1 MGKGLMTGLKSTFV
15 HCAAAALL
23 VAGST
28 DVLRSASLEGTILDP
43 QGAVVA
49 GARLQLF
56 DRNSSESHETW
67 SRADGSYAFKAVAPG
82 DYLLEGEAVDSALA
96 GSLSAAVRG
105 DASRNLTLSLI
116 ATSTEVVVT
125 ASSTPLAVQEVAK
138 ALDVIDSQQI
148 AIRNE
153 FSLAEAI
160 RGVPGVRVQQL
171 RGPGSFTTVQTRGMR
186 NHDTAVLIDG
196 MRFRDA
202 ASGQGDA
209 TAFYEAM
216 NIVDVDRIEVLRGSG
231 SSLYGSHSMA
241 GVLNVASRQGGG
253 RPHADLRSE
262 GGGLGMLRGV
272 GRFGGGLGADRL
284 VYSGGFSHLNV
295 TRGHRDGSP
304 HRNTGGQAFVKY
316 ALAPNLSLS
325 ARAWAANSFLA
336 LAESPTFTDAIV
348 ANFPASGAVPAHPLP
363 RRQLELFERSQP
375 FDAGRATFIPSPI
388 DPDARRVSSFVAAAL
403 VLRHQ
408 LTPGS
413 SYRLAY
419 QLVDTERSYMDG
431 PAGPSQFEPRVS
443 NLSQFNGETHTLQAR
458 TDQRLGASSL
468 ITVGYEGEYE
478 AYHDRNTDESPTAT
492 ESRVAIDQASHA
504 FFGQDQIR
512 FLDGDLQVSLA
523 GRTQIFRP
531 GTPTFAGSQSPYER
545 GSGPPPAKSLTGDVA
560 VAYFL
565 RDSQTKLRV
574 HAGNSFR
581 SPSAYERFG
590 GSYSSF
596 SGTYSYWGDPQL
608 GPERSVA
615 VDAGFDQWLARS
627 RFRLSGTVF
636 YTDLSDTIIFD
647 FANFPQ
653 NDAFGRF
660 GGYRNAGGGI
670 ARGAEFSARLVPAA
684 STALQVAYTYVNSD
698 SRTPTIGTDFFKVP
712 GLSENVFT
720 ATFSQW
726 FARRLNVTFDLFAA
740 SGYPL
745 SPYGALGRR
754 MYFGGPVKADVVVRY
769 ELPLGEGRR
778 VEFYGKTENV
788 LNHDYYEKGFDSPG
802 AWAIGGIRF
811 AF

>member
-1 MGKGLMTGLKSTFV
+1 MAGFKSTLIRFT
-15 HCAAAALL
+15 AAALIA
-23 VAGST
+23 AGSPGF
-28 DVLRSASLEGTILDP
+28 LGSASLEGTIFDP
-43 QGAVVA
+43 HGAAVA
-49 GARLQLF
+49 DARLQLF
-56 DRNSSESHETW
+56 DRNSGAIHETR
-67 SRADGSYAFKAVAPG
+67 SRADGSYAFVAVAPG
-82 DYLLEGEAVDSALA
+82 DYLLEVDAVNSPLA

-105 DASRNLTLSLI
+105 DVSRNLTLSLL

-125 ASSTPLAVQEVAK
+125 ASSTPAAVQEVAK

-148 AIRNE
+148 ALRDE
-153 FSLAEAI
+153 FSLGEAI

-231 SSLYGSHSMA
+231 ASLYGSHSMA

-253 RPHADLRSE
+253 RPHGDLRAE

-272 GRFGGGLGADRL
+272 GRFGGGLGADRW

-295 TRGHRDGSP
+295 TRGHRDASP
-304 HRNTGGQAFVKY
+304 HRNTGGQGFVKY
-316 ALAPNLSLS
+316 SLAPNLSLS
-325 ARAWAANSFLA
+325 ARAWAADSFLA
-336 LAESPTFTDAIV
+336 LAESPAFTDAIV
-348 ANFPASGAVPAHPLP
+348 ANFPASGTVPARPLP
-363 RRQLELFERSQP
+363 RPQLELFERSAP

-408 LTPGS
+408 LSPGS

-419 QLVDTERSYMDG
+419 QLVNTERSYMDG
-431 PAGPSQFEPRVS
+431 PAGPSQFEPSVS
-443 NLSQFNGETHTLQAR
+443 NLSQFNGETHTFQAR
-458 TDQRLGASSL
+458 TDQRLGASNL
-468 ITVGYEGEYE
+468 VTAGYEGEYE
-478 AYHDRNTDESPTAT
+478 AYRDRNTDESPAAT
-492 ESRVAIDQASHA
+492 ESRVAIDQTSHA

-523 GRTQIFRP
+523 GRAQIFRP
-531 GTPTFAGSQSPYER
+531 GTPAFAGSQSPYES
-545 GSGPPPAKSLTGDVA
+545 GSVPPPANALTGDIA

-565 RDSQTKLRV
+565 RDSQTKLRA

-596 SGTYSYWGDPQL
+596 SGAYSYWGDPRL

-636 YTDLSDTIIFD
+636 YTNLSDTIIFD

-653 NDAFGRF
+653 DDLFGRF

-670 ARGAEFSARLVPAA
+670 ARGVEFSARLLPAD

-698 SRTPTIGTDFFKVP
+698 SRTPTIGADFFKIP

-720 ATFSQW
+720 ATASRW
-726 FARRLNVTFDLFAA
+726 FARRLNVTFDIFAT

-754 MYFGGPVKADVVVRY
+754 MRFGGPVKADLVVRY
-769 ELPLGEGRR
+769 DLPLGEGKR

-802 AWAIGGIRF
+802 AWVIGGIRF
-811 AF
+811 GF

>member
-1 MGKGLMTGLKSTFV
+1 MTGLKSTFV

-28 DVLRSASLEGTILDP
+28 DVLRSASLEGTIFDP
-43 QGAVVA
+43 HGAAVA
-49 GARLQLF
+49 DARLQLF
-56 DRNSSESHETW
+56 DRNSGASHETR
-67 SRADGSYAFKAVAPG
+67 SRADGSYAFKVVAPG
-82 DYLLEGEAVDSALA
+82 DYLLEVEAVDSALA

-458 TDQRLGASSL
+458 TDQRVGASSL

-811 AF
+811 GF

>member
-1 MGKGLMTGLKSTFV
+1 MTGLKSTLV
-15 HCAAAALL
+15 HCTAAVLC

-28 DVLRSASLEGTILDP
+28 EVLRPASLEGTILDP

-49 GARLQLF
+49 GARLQLI
-56 DRNSSESHETW
+56 DRNSGESHETW

-96 GSLSAAVRG
+96 GSLRAAVRG

-458 TDQRLGASSL
+458 TDQRVGASSL

-478 AYHDRNTDESPTAT
+478 AYHDRNTDESSTAT

>member
-1 MGKGLMTGLKSTFV
+1 MTGLKSTLV
-15 HCAAAALL
+15 HCTAAVLC

-28 DVLRSASLEGTILDP
+28 EVLRPASLEGTILDP

-56 DRNSSESHETW
+56 DRNSGESHETW

-125 ASSTPLAVQEVAK
+125 ASSTPVTVQEVAK

-148 AIRNE
+148 ELRNE
-153 FSLAEAI
+153 FSLGEAI

-726 FARRLNVTFDLFAA
+726 FVRRLNVTFDLFAA

-811 AF
+811 GF

>member
-1 MGKGLMTGLKSTFV
+1 MTGLKSTLAR
-15 HCAAAALL
+15 CTAAVLC
-23 VAGST
+23 VAGLA
-28 DVLRSASLEGTILDP
+28 DLLRPASLEGTIFDP
-43 QGAVVA
+43 HGAAVA

-56 DRNSSESHETW
+56 DRNSGASHETW
-67 SRADGSYAFKAVAPG
+67 SRADGSYAFRAVAPG

-96 GSLSAAVRG
+96 GSLSASVRG
-105 DASRNLTLSLI
+105 DASRNLTLSLLAI
-116 ATSTEVVVT
+116 STEVVVT
-125 ASSTPLAVQEVAK
+125 ASSTPVAVQEVAK

-148 AIRNE
+148 ALRDE
-153 FSLAEAI
+153 FSLGEAI

-216 NIVDVDRIEVLRGSG
+216 NIVDVNRIEVLRGSG

-253 RPHADLRSE
+253 RPHADLRAE

-272 GRFGGGLGADRL
+272 GRFGGGLEADRL

-295 TRGHRDGSP
+295 TRGHRDRSP

-348 ANFPASGAVPAHPLP
+348 SNFPASGTVPAHPLP
-363 RRQLELFERSQP
+363 RRQLELFERSEP

-523 GRTQIFRP
+523 GRTQIYRP
-531 GTPTFAGSQSPYER
+531 GTPTFLGSQSPYER
-545 GSGPPPAKSLTGDVA
+545 GSGPPPAKALTGDVA

-596 SGTYSYWGDPQL
+596 SGTYSYWGDPRL

-615 VDAGFDQWLARS
+615 VDAGFDQWLALS
-627 RFRLSGTVF
+627 RFRISGTVF
-636 YTDLSDTIIFD
+636 YTDLSDTIMFD

-653 NDAFGRF
+653 NDDFGRF
-660 GGYRNAGGGI
+660 GGFRNAGGGM
-670 ARGAEFSARLVPAA
+670 ARGLELSARLVPVA
-684 STALQVAYTYVNSD
+684 STAMQVAYTYANSD

-802 AWAIGGIRF
+802 VWAIGGIRF
-811 AF
+811 GF

>member
-1 MGKGLMTGLKSTFV
+1 MTGLKSTFV
-15 HCAAAALL
+15 HCAAAALF
-23 VAGST
+23 VASST
-28 DVLRSASLEGTILDP
+28 DVLRSASLEGTIFDP
-43 QGAVVA
+43 HGAAVA

-56 DRNSSESHETW
+56 DRNSGASHETW

-96 GSLSAAVRG
+96 GSLSASVRG
-105 DASRNLTLSLI
+105 DASRNLTLSLL

-125 ASSTPLAVQEVAK
+125 ASSTPVAVQEVAK

-148 AIRNE
+148 ALRDE
-153 FSLAEAI
+153 FSLGEAI

-253 RPHADLRSE
+253 RPHADLRAE

-348 ANFPASGAVPAHPLP
+348 ANFPASGTVPAHPLP
-363 RRQLELFERSQP
+363 RRQLELFERSEP

-458 TDQRLGASSL
+458 TDQRVGASSL

-492 ESRVAIDQASHA
+492 ESQVAIDQASHA

-596 SGTYSYWGDPQL
+596 SGTYSYWGDPRL

-615 VDAGFDQWLARS
+615 VDAGFDQWLGRS

-636 YTDLSDTIIFD
+636 YTNLSDTIIFD

-670 ARGAEFSARLVPAA
+670 ARGVELSARLVPVA
-684 STALQVAYTYVNSD
+684 STALQVAYTYANSD

-811 AF
+811 GF

>member
-1 MGKGLMTGLKSTFV
+1 MTGIKSTLVRFT
-15 HCAAAALL
+15 AAALL
-23 VAGST
+23 AAGSP
-28 DVLRSASLEGTILDP
+28 DLLRSASLEGTIFDP
-43 QGAVVA
+43 QGAVVSD
-49 GARLQLF
+49 ARLQLF
-56 DRNSSESHETW
+56 DRNSGVIHETR
-67 SRADGSYAFKAVAPG
+67 SRADGSYAFVAVAPG
-82 DYLLEGEAVDSALA
+82 DYLLEVDAVNTALA

-105 DASRNLTLSLI
+105 DVTRDLTLSLL
-116 ATSTEVVVT
+116 ATTTEVVVT
-125 ASSTPLAVQEVAK
+125 ASSTPAAVQEVAK

-148 AIRNE
+148 ALRDE
-153 FSLAEAI
+153 FSLGEAI

-202 ASGQGDA
+202 SSGQGDA

-231 SSLYGSHSMA
+231 ASLYGSHSMA

-253 RPHADLRSE
+253 RPHGDLRAE

-272 GRFGGGLGADRL
+272 GRFGGGLGADRW

-304 HRNTGGQAFVKY
+304 HRNTGGQGFVKY
-316 ALAPNLSLS
+316 SLAPNLSLS
-325 ARAWAANSFLA
+325 ARAWAADSFLA
-336 LAESPTFTDAIV
+336 LAESPAFTDAIV
-348 ANFPASGAVPAHPLP
+348 GNFPASGAVPARPLP
-363 RRQLELFERSQP
+363 RPQLELFERSQP
-375 FDAGRATFIPSPI
+375 FEAGRATFIPSPI
-388 DPDARRVSSFVAAAL
+388 DPDARRVSSFLAAAL

-408 LTPGS
+408 ITPGS

-431 PAGPSQFEPRVS
+431 PAGPSPFEPRVS
-443 NLSQFNGETHTLQAR
+443 NLSQFNGETHTFQAR

-468 ITVGYEGEYE
+468 ITAGYEGEYE
-478 AYHDRNTDESPTAT
+478 AYRDRNTDESPNPT

-512 FLDGDLQVSLA
+512 LLDGDLHVSLA
-523 GRTQIFRP
+523 GRAQTFRP
-531 GTPTFAGSQSPYER
+531 GTPSFVGSQSPYEQ
-545 GSGPPPAKSLTGDVA
+545 GSVPPPAKALTGDVA

-565 RDSQTKLRV
+565 RDSQTKLRAHV
-574 HAGNSFR
+574 GNSFR

-596 SGTYSYWGDPQL
+596 SGAYSYWGDPRL

-647 FANFPQ
+647 FANFPR
-653 NDAFGRF
+653 DDVFGRF

-670 ARGAEFSARLVPAA
+670 ARGAEFSARLVPVS
-684 STALQVAYTYVNSD
+684 STAMQVAYTYTNSD
-698 SRTPTIGTDFFKVP
+698 SRTPTIGSDFFKIP
-712 GLSENVFT
+712 GLSENLFT
-720 ATFSQW
+720 ATVSQW

-740 SGYPL
+740 SEYPL

-754 MYFGGPVKADVVVRY
+754 MTFGGPVKADVVVRY
-769 ELPLGEGRR
+769 DLPLGEGRR

-811 AF
+811 GF

>member
-1 MGKGLMTGLKSTFV
+1 MTGINSTIVRF
-15 HCAAAALL
+15 AAAALIA
-23 VAGST
+23 AGSPAL
-28 DVLRSASLEGTILDP
+28 LRSASLEGTIFDP
-43 QGAVVA
+43 QGATVA
-49 GARLQLF
+49 DARLQLF
-56 DRNSSESHETW
+56 DRNSGAIHETR
-67 SRADGSYAFKAVAPG
+67 SRADGSYAFVAVAPG
-82 DYLLEGEAVDSALA
+82 DYLLEVDAVNSALA

-105 DASRNLTLSLI
+105 DVSRNLTLSLL

-125 ASSTPLAVQEVAK
+125 ASSTPAAVQEVAK

-148 AIRNE
+148 ALRDE
-153 FSLAEAI
+153 FSLGEAI

-231 SSLYGSHSMA
+231 ASLYGSHSMA

-253 RPHADLRSE
+253 RPHGDLRAE

-272 GRFGGGLGADRL
+272 GRFGGGLGADRW

-304 HRNTGGQAFVKY
+304 HRNTGGQGFVRY
-316 ALAPNLSLS
+316 SLAPNLSLS
-325 ARAWAANSFLA
+325 ARAWVADSFLA
-336 LAESPTFTDAIV
+336 LAESPAFTDAIV
-348 ANFPASGAVPAHPLP
+348 ANFPASGPVPARPLP
-363 RRQLELFERSQP
+363 RPQLELFERSEA

-431 PAGPSQFEPRVS
+431 PAGPSPFEPRVS
-443 NLSQFNGETHTLQAR
+443 NLSQFNGETHTFQAR
-458 TDQRLGASSL
+458 TDQSLGASNL
-468 ITVGYEGEYE
+468 VTVGYEGEYE
-478 AYHDRNTDESPTAT
+478 AYRDLNTDESPAAT
-492 ESRVAIDQASHA
+492 ESRVSIDQASHA
-504 FFGQDQIR
+504 IFGQDQIR
-512 FLDGDLQVSLA
+512 FLDGDLHVSLA
-523 GRTQIFRP
+523 GRAQVFRP
-531 GTPTFAGSQSPYER
+531 GTPAFAGSQSPYER
-545 GSGPPPAKSLTGDVA
+545 GSVPPPAKALTGDVA

-565 RDSQTKLRV
+565 RDSQTKLRA

-596 SGTYSYWGDPQL
+596 SGAYSYWGDPRL

-636 YTDLSDTIIFD
+636 YTNLSDTIIFD

-653 NDAFGRF
+653 DDAFGRF

-670 ARGAEFSARLVPAA
+670 ARGVEFSARLLPSD

-698 SRTPTIGTDFFKVP
+698 SRTPTIGTDFFKIP
-712 GLSENVFT
+712 GLSENVVT
-720 ATFSQW
+720 ATLSQW
-726 FARRLNVTFDLFAA
+726 FARRLNVTFDFFAT

-745 SPYGALGRR
+745 SPYGARGRR
-754 MYFGGPVKADVVVRY
+754 MRFGGPVKADIVVRY
-769 ELPLGEGRR
+769 DMPLGEGRR

-802 AWAIGGIRF
+802 AWAVGGVRF
-811 AF
+811 GF

>member
-1 MGKGLMTGLKSTFV
+1 MTGANSILV
-15 HCAAAALL
+15 RIAAAALIA
-23 VAGST
+23 AGSP
-28 DVLRSASLEGTILDP
+28 DSLRSASLEGTIFDP
-43 QGAVVA
+43 HGATVA
-49 GARLQLF
+49 DARLQLF
-56 DRNSSESHETW
+56 DRNSGAIHETR
-67 SRADGSYAFKAVAPG
+67 SRADGSYAFVAVAPG
-82 DYLLEGEAVDSALA
+82 DYLLEVDAVNSALA
-96 GSLSAAVRG
+96 GALSAAVRG
-105 DASRNLTLSLI
+105 DVSRNLTLSLL

-125 ASSTPLAVQEVAK
+125 ASSTPAAVQEVAK

-148 AIRNE
+148 GLRDE
-153 FSLAEAI
+153 FSLGEAI

-241 GVLNVASRQGGG
+241 GVVNVASRQGGG
-253 RPHADLRSE
+253 RPHGDLRAE

-272 GRFGGGLGADRL
+272 GRFGGGLGADRW

-304 HRNTGGQAFVKY
+304 HRNTGGQGFVRY
-316 ALAPNLSLS
+316 SLAPNLSLS
-325 ARAWAANSFLA
+325 ARAWAADSFLA
-336 LAESPTFTDAIV
+336 LAESPAFTDAIV
-348 ANFPASGAVPAHPLP
+348 ANFPASGPVPARPLP
-363 RRQLELFERSQP
+363 RPQLELFERSEA

-431 PAGPSQFEPRVS
+431 PAGPSPFEPRVS
-443 NLSQFNGETHTLQAR
+443 NLSQFNGETHTFQAR
-458 TDQRLGASSL
+458 TDQSLGGSNL
-468 ITVGYEGEYE
+468 VTLGYEGEYE
-478 AYHDRNTDESPTAT
+478 AYRDRNTDESPAAT
-492 ESRVAIDQASHA
+492 ESRVSIDQSTHA

-512 FLDGDLQVSLA
+512 LLDGDLHVSLA
-523 GRTQIFRP
+523 GRAQVFRP
-531 GTPTFAGSQSPYER
+531 GTPAFAGSQSPYER
-545 GSGPPPAKSLTGDVA
+545 GSGPPPARALTGDVA

-565 RDSQTKLRV
+565 RDSQTKLRA
-574 HAGNSFR
+574 HAGSSFR

-596 SGTYSYWGDPQL
+596 SGAYSYWGDPRL

-615 VDAGFDQWLARS
+615 VDAGFDQWLARA

-636 YTDLSDTIIFD
+636 YTNLSDTIIFD

-653 NDAFGRF
+653 DDVFGRF

-670 ARGAEFSARLVPAA
+670 ARGVEFSARLLPAD
-684 STALQVAYTYVNSD
+684 STALQVAYTYTNSD
-698 SRTPTIGTDFFKVP
+698 SRTPTIGTDFFKIP
-712 GLSENVFT
+712 GLSENVVT
-720 ATFSQW
+720 ATVSQW
-726 FARRLNVTFDLFAA
+726 FARRLNVTFDFFAA

-754 MYFGGPVKADVVVRY
+754 MRFGGPVKADIVVRY
-769 ELPLGEGRR
+769 DLPLGEGRR

-802 AWAIGGIRF
+802 AWAIGGVRF
-811 AF
+811 GF

>member
-1 MGKGLMTGLKSTFV
+1 MTGLKSTFV

-28 DVLRSASLEGTILDP
+28 DVLRSASLEGTIFDP
-43 QGAVVA
+43 HGAAVA
-49 GARLQLF
+49 DARLQLF
-56 DRNSSESHETW
+56 DRNSGASHETR
-67 SRADGSYAFKAVAPG
+67 SRADGSYAFKVVAPG
-82 DYLLEGEAVDSALA
+82 DYLLEVEAVDSALA

-458 TDQRLGASSL
+458 TDQRVGASSL

-512 FLDGDLQVSLA
+512 FLDGNLQVSLA

-811 AF
+811 GF

>member
-1 MGKGLMTGLKSTFV
+1 MTGLKSTFV

-28 DVLRSASLEGTILDP
+28 DVLRSASLEGTIFDP
-43 QGAVVA
+43 HGAAVA
-49 GARLQLF
+49 DARLQLF
-56 DRNSSESHETW
+56 DRNSGASHETR
-67 SRADGSYAFKAVAPG
+67 SRADGSYAFKLVAPG
-82 DYLLEGEAVDSALA
+82 DYLLEVEAVDSALA

-295 TRGHRDGSP
+295 TRGHRAGSP

-363 RRQLELFERSQP
+363 RRQVELFERSQP

-458 TDQRLGASSL
+458 TDQRVGASSL

-811 AF
+811 GF

>member
-1 MGKGLMTGLKSTFV
+1 MTGLKSTFV

-28 DVLRSASLEGTILDP
+28 DVLRSASLEGTIFDP
-43 QGAVVA
+43 HGAAVA
-49 GARLQLF
+49 DARLQLF
-56 DRNSSESHETW
+56 DRNSGASHETR
-67 SRADGSYAFKAVAPG
+67 SRADGSYAFKVVAPG
-82 DYLLEGEAVDSALA
+82 DYLLEVEAVDSALA

-125 ASSTPLAVQEVAK
+125 ASSTPVTVQEVAK

-148 AIRNE
+148 ELRNE
-153 FSLAEAI
+153 FSLGEAI

-726 FARRLNVTFDLFAA
+726 FVRRLNVTFDLFAA

-811 AF
+811 GF